1 MNRAFTLPMPLPVAL
16 LLLLPI
22 PVMPEAQAQPYG
34 MPELYRLDLLPRI
47 RSSVFVGSVSSYD
60 RTGGNDDGFS
70 GKYSFVAREDDGL
83 VIADLQGPGVIYRI
97 WTPTPTEDMVEF
109 FFDGESQPRIR
120 VKFRELFTGG
130 TEPFVRAAGRLRR
143 RRLLLLRAAAL
154 REVVPRVACAKQV
167 QFYQINY
174 ARYPDDAPARHVA
187 GGAFRGISA
196 APATRGR
203 AVCLLWARISAH
215 TSRRPAARVRR
226 SAQTL
231 SLEPGATATL
241 LQTDQPGRIVGLRIA
256 PASAL
261 AGKNRDLLLR
271 ICWDE
276 RSNRRCSV
284 LPAISSATP
293 GADRP

>member
-1 MNRAFTLPMPLPVAL
+1 MAL
-16 LLLLPI
+16 LLLLSI

-34 MPELYRLDLLPRI
+34 LPELYRLDLLPRI

-130 TEPFVRAAGRLRR
+130 AEPFVAPLVGYGAGGFYCYVPLPFEKSCRVLVCAQAGAVLPDQLRALSRR
-143 RRLLLLRAAAL
+143 RAGG
-154 REVVPRVACAKQV
+154 
-167 QFYQINY
+167 
-174 ARYPDDAPARHVA
+174 HVA

-196 APATRGR
+196 APTARGR
-203 AVCLLWARISAH
+203 AVCLLWLGSQLARHAGRQLVYDAAH
-215 TSRRPAARVRR
+215 ELCWSPEPRRRCCRRTSRAASPDCGSLRPVPWPAR
-226 SAQTL
+226 
-231 SLEPGATATL
+231 TATCCCAF
-241 LQTDQPGRIVGLRIA
+241 TGMM
-256 PASAL
+256 
-261 AGKNRDLLLR
+261 
-271 ICWDE
+271 
-276 RSNRRCSV
+276 RSSRRCFA
-284 LPAISSATP
+284 LPAISSVTP
-293 GADRP
+293 GAGPP